1 MIGLITLIVVFLFI
15 AQQAGWL
22 VVSWNVVGSV
32 LLSIIGAYALIAL
45 LCFMAFIWFVWYV
58 SRKGGLNE

>member
-1 MIGLITLIVVFLFI
+1 MLIAIILALLFLVI

-22 VVSWNVVGSV
+22 VVSWNVVGNV
-32 LLSIIGAYALIAL
+32 LLSIIGFYALVAL
-45 LCFMAFIWFVWYV
+45 LCFIAFIWFVWYV

>member
-1 MIGLITLIVVFLFI
+1 MIAVIILSILFLLV

-45 LCFMAFIWFVWYV
+45 LCFIAFIWFVWYV

>member
-1 MIGLITLIVVFLFI
+1 MLGLITLIVVFLFI

-32 LLSIIGAYALIAL
+32 LLSMIGAYMFIAL
-45 LCFMAFIWFVWYV
+45 LCFIAFVWFVWRF
-58 SRKGGLNE
+58 SRKDVFK